1 MKHGGT
7 VLDSF
12 NDLTVI
18 ECTECK
24 FRHLSPLPT
33 EEAMAAYYKT
43 EYTGKRPNYI
53 KVLEEDLPWWRLQYR
68 KRYEVLEG
76 MTDGRVLLDVGCGLG
91 RFMEVGEKRG
101 WNTGGVE
108 ASTESCEYAK
118 GLGLYPVWNQHLG
131 CQLAVWEKFPYVSS
145 FATPDVIHAHE
156 VWEHLVEPRVMLELC
171 HSILEPKGV
180 LCLTVPNDY
189 NPLQLALRKLGY
201 PPYWLNKEHI
211 NYFRRASLCCL
222 LRETGFKVLRV
233 EMSFPMELFLLMGR
247 DYTKNK
253 YTPNHFLESEGRM
266 CHKMRCELEFN
277 MEKAGLKIPRL
288 LRKTMDAL
296 NVGREVTVYARKN

>member
-1 MKHGGT
+1 MKHHGA
-7 VLDSF
+7 VLDTI
-12 NDLTVI
+12 DGVDII
-18 ECTECK
+18 ECQPCG

-43 EYTGKRPNYI
+43 EYTGKRPNYT

-76 MTDGRVLLDVGCGLG
+76 MVDGRVLLDVGCGLG

-118 GLGLYPVWNQHLG
+118 GLGLHPVWNQHLG
-131 CQLAVWEKFPYVSS
+131 CQLAVWEKFPHVSP

-171 HSILEPKGV
+171 HSILQPDGI

-189 NPLQLALRKLGY
+189 NPLQLALKETHG
-201 PPYWLNKEHI
+201 PYWLNKEHI

-233 EMSFPMELFLLMGR
+233 EMSFPMELFLLMGM
-247 DYTKNK
+247 DYTKDK
-253 YTPNHFLESEGRM
+253 ELGRR

-277 MEKAGLKIPRL
+277 MEKAGLNIPRL
-288 LRKTMDAL
+288 FRKTMDAL
-296 NVGREVTVYARKN
+296 NVGREVTVYARKL